1 MPKLDGT
8 GPQGQGS
15 GTGRKIGNCDIYTE
29 EEKLKIL
36 GIGMGKR
43 RKAGG
48 GEGKK
53 ERFKSGND
61 L

>member
-1 MPKLDGT
+1 MPKLDGK
-8 GPQGQGS
+8 GPEGHGA
-15 GTGRKIGNCDIYTE
+15 GTGRKIGNCSITTDD
-29 EEKLKIL
+29 EKLQTL

-48 GEGKK
+48 GEGRKK
-53 ERFKSGND
+53 RLKSGND